1 MKIRTSALDGET
13 LVFEIEAGD
22 DNALVKLLD
31 GPRPNGFAVF
41 GPEVPAP
48 IAVIDGRILDNGLTE
63 DHLLAVE
70 AHELGHIHE
79 NTMEEPV
86 AESFAV
92 DLLEELGHME
102 ARQILLDRGIVSE
115 VINESR

>member
-1 MKIRTSALDGET
+1 VKIRTSAIDGET
-13 LVFEIEAGD
+13 LVIEIEEGD
-22 DNALVKLLD
+22 DNELVRLLD

-48 IAVIDGRILDNGLTE
+48 IAVIDGRILNTGLTP

-79 NTMEEPV
+79 NTIVERV
-86 AESFAV
+86 AEQFAV
-92 DLLEELGHME
+92 DLLEELGLVE
-102 ARQILLDRGIVSE
+102 ARQILLARGIV
-115 VINESR
+115 